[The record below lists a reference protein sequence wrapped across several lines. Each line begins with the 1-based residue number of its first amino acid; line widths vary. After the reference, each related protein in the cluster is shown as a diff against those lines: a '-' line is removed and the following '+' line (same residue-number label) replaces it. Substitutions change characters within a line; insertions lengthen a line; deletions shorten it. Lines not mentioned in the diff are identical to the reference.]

1 MDQVL
6 IPNDANLLIMWSR
19 NPYAKTPIPE
29 KIRKPDLIS
38 FIFFINYDNNS
49 KPLFLFLFWACLI
62 KGLCLIVR
70 GTYLST

>member
-49 KPLFLFLFWACLI
+49 KPLFL
-62 KGLCLIVR
+62 
-70 GTYLST
+70 